1 MQRPEEDEPAGLL
14 HAQSPPVQL
23 PNSTNPVAHGRSG
36 LVSPLTV
43 RSAPTQQPRWPGPPQ
58 PGSTQTP
65 SELDPLGCT
74 HAQPPEGFSA
84 LQLPSSSSPA
94 EHGPLMPFA
103 LRSPMQQP
111 RWPGPPQVGAVQTPK
126 AYAPPLHT
134 QFGSPTLQPGP
145 STRPALQEFAL
156 PSSRKQQARWP
167 GPPHN
172 FGALQM
178 SLVLNAWQMIEPPH
192 CSS

>member
-58 PGSTQTP
+58 PGSMHTP
-65 SELDPLGCT
+65 SESEPLGCT
-74 HAQPPEGFSA
+74 QWQLAEPNWAS
-84 LQLPSSSSPA
+84 QLPSSSSPA
-94 EHGPLMPFA
+94 EHGPPMPFA

-111 RWPGPPQVGAVQTPK
+111 RLPGPPPVGTVQTPE
-126 AYAPPLHT
+126 A
-134 QFGSPTLQPGP
+134 
-145 STRPALQEFAL
+145 
-156 PSSRKQQARWP
+156 
-167 GPPHN
+167 
-172 FGALQM
+172 
-178 SLVLNAWQMIEPPH
+178 
-192 CSS
+192 